1 MRCFLGVWYLQGS
14 TVWCGSGFGRG
25 MNEWLNWLDPF
36 SFSITVSKLSCLL
49 KTALHSIFRLWT
61 TVCELFAWSQMAP
74 GGPRGSRGGDLAAA
88 IQNQTQCF
96 PSLAGQGVPAIITT
110 CAEIT
115 HSALV
120 TPWETWKGESSRK
133 TILVSIFPWLS
144 GTVCRMSIFGHAGS
158 FCDPICGLLR
168 SFQNGWLTVALHAG
182 KWLIS
187 SHMLTPLS
195 RVLGWIIDRP

>member
-1 MRCFLGVWYLQGS
+1 MFFRCLVSTREYSLMWIGLWQRYEWMIELTGPVQLFNNCIQVVMSVKNSSTFHLQA
-14 TVWCGSGFGRG
+14 
-25 MNEWLNWLDPF
+25 LNH
-36 SFSITVSKLSCLL
+36 CLWVICL
-49 KTALHSIFRLWT
+49 K
-61 TVCELFAWSQMAP
+61 P
-74 GGPRGSRGGDLAAA
+74 DGPRGSRGGDLAAA